1 MRLGR
6 DEEKV
11 KHFHALR
18 SSARSELK
26 TRALAEEVGNGVAE
40 LHAGKMDTDAGPGA
54 DTKGV
59 EGGLAVLGNIVHGNP
74 ARGIKSV
81 KRNE

>member
-1 MRLGR
+1 VRLGR

-40 LHAGKMDTDAGPGA
+40 LHAGKMDTDARAGA
-54 DTKGV
+54 DTEGV
-59 EGGLAVLGNIVHGNP
+59 EGSLAVLGYIGHGDP
-74 ARGIKSV
+74 ARGIESV
-81 KRNE
+81 KKE